1 MRFPRRAAALLLAA
15 AALALPRTL
24 GAQIDLPAP
33 RGYVND
39 FANVIGPAYQDSLQA
54 VIDDVRGK
62 SGGEIVVVTLP
73 SLQGRDRDEVAL
85 QIGREWGV
93 GKKGGPTDAGRNTG
107 VIVLVSMQDRKWK
120 IETGT
125 GTMTFIP
132 AAEAGRIG
140 RDLMVPALQAGN
152 PGAGILHAVQAIAQ
166 AYATQYR
173 FTLSPA
179 YPTGGTY
186 PQQPQ
191 RSPYDDGRGAGGGES
206 DSAGLIIF
214 IVFIVLIVVM
224 NSMGRRRSGCGGC
237 IPIFLPIGGRGGG
250 WGGGGWGGGGGGGGF
265 GGFGGGGGFSGGG
278 SGGDW

>member
-93 GKKGGPTDAGRNTG
+93 GKKGGRPT
-107 VIVLVSMQDRKWK
+107 
-120 IETGT
+120 
-125 GTMTFIP
+125 P
-132 AAEAGRIG
+132 
-140 RDLMVPALQAGN
+140 
-152 PGAGILHAVQAIAQ
+152 
-166 AYATQYR
+166 
-173 FTLSPA
+173 
-179 YPTGGTY
+179 GGT
-186 PQQPQ
+186 P
-191 RSPYDDGRGAGGGES
+191 A
-206 DSAGLIIF
+206 
-214 IVFIVLIVVM
+214 
-224 NSMGRRRSGCGGC
+224 
-237 IPIFLPIGGRGGG
+237 
-250 WGGGGWGGGGGGGGF
+250 
-265 GGFGGGGGFSGGG
+265 
-278 SGGDW
+278 